1 MAIVS
6 HGGPVVPPQQDNPW
20 AITETDTKAEGLE
33 PGAYVARLE
42 RPYVDREHQYVAD
55 PFDVACGPH
64 KDYFADWP
72 VSREGFHTK
81 YLSYKP
87 KAKALTAKALN
98 AISGSNPGFDALA
111 AWNAGDFAAFE
122 GKLVGLV
129 VSYRETRSSYDGS
142 LEVMPDYTFVPLEA
156 LRTGSYVVPGRRHL
170 DGTREEATEGV
181 PVDLSE
187 LDGNEGDGG
196 PDDELWGGDGDGD
209 HH

>member
-1 MAIVS
+1 MTILS
-6 HGGPVVPPQQDNPW
+6 HGGFAAPPQQDTPW
-20 AITETDTKAEGLE
+20 AIDDSDTKTEGLK
-33 PGAYVARLE
+33 PGAFVARLN
-42 RPYVDREHQYVAD
+42 RPYVDLDRQYVAV
-55 PFDVACGPH
+55 PFDVAAGPQ
-64 KDYFADWP
+64 KGFFADWP

-81 YLSYKP
+81 FLSFEP
-87 KAKALTAKALN
+87 KAKGLTAKAVG
-98 AISGSNPGFDALA
+98 AITDSNTGFHGRA
-111 AWNAGDFAAFE
+111 AWNAGDFDAFD

-156 LRTGSYVVPGRRHL
+156 LRTGSYVVPGKRHL

-196 PDDELWGGDGDGD
+196 PDDELWGGDDDDD

>member
-1 MAIVS
+1 MTILP
-6 HGGPVVPPQQDNPW
+6 HGGPVVPPQQSNPW
-20 AITETDTKAEGLE
+20 AITETETQTDGLE
-33 PGAYVARLE
+33 PGAYVARLG
-42 RPYVDREHQYVAD
+42 RPYVDREHQYAAD

-129 VSYRETRSSYDGS
+129 VSHRETRSPYDGS
-142 LEVMPDYTFVPLEA
+142 VEVMPDYTFVPLDA
-156 LRTGSYVVPGRRHL
+156 LRDGSYVIPGKRHL
-170 DGTREEATEGV
+170 DGTRDEPTEGA

-187 LDGNEGDGG
+187 LDGVGDEA
-196 PDDELWGGDGDGD
+196 PDDELWGGDDDGD
-209 HH
+209 H